1 MRVVLEHGDSAE
13 VRELVCALQKVG
25 VRFDIVDE
33 EGLGAA
39 DSSTG
44 SGQTG
49 SGLADDDG
57 TEAMMAG
64 LLPIFYNDEVNVR
77 QFLKEIK
84 GMATKDITDLV
95 NQWVEQR
102 RISDYGYS
110 RKGTLWKILHE
121 AGLYSKTQQNW
132 NHRVQ

>member
-39 DSSTG
+39 ESS
-44 SGQTG
+44 TG

-84 GMATKDITDLV
+84 GMAAKDITDLV

-102 RISDYGYS
+102 RISNYGFS
-110 RKGTLWKILHE
+110 RKGTLWKILHK